1 MKIVYLIG
9 ETEVDEIL
17 KRTQTESVR
26 VVPVPC
32 GDWERDLSPWKAE
45 KVFRNGSD
53 FSGGADA
60 FSELLISKVMPEAES
75 GGTDIQRYIAGYS
88 LAGLFSVYA
97 AVKTGLFDGFA
108 SMSGSMWFDGFCEY
122 LEAQKLPDRLRTAYF
137 SVGKSEKHTKN
148 PRMREVEAC
157 TLRSAD
163 FMRESGIK
171 TVFELNEGGHFD
183 NVNERIIKGILAVT
197 Q

>member
-32 GDWERDLSPWKAE
+32 ADWERDLSPWKAE

-60 FSELLISKVMPEAES
+60 F
-75 GGTDIQRYIAGYS
+75 
-88 LAGLFSVYA
+88 
-97 AVKTGLFDGFA
+97 
-108 SMSGSMWFDGFCEY
+108 
-122 LEAQKLPDRLRTAYF
+122 
-137 SVGKSEKHTKN
+137 
-148 PRMREVEAC
+148 
-157 TLRSAD
+157 
-163 FMRESGIK
+163 
-171 TVFELNEGGHFD
+171 
-183 NVNERIIKGILAVT
+183 
-197 Q
+197 